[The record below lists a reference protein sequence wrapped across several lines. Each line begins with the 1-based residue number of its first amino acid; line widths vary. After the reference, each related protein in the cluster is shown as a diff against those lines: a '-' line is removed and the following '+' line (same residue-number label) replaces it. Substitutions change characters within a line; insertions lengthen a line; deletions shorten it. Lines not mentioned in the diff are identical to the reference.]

1 MFWLK
6 IGLGMANILNNSDQT
21 NLSAEELLELSKI
34 SSSKNL
40 FITRFTEQ
48 NFIFR
53 CSWVFLYLYAVVTF
67 ITSSMLFDVQIDPND
82 IVAQS
87 YRDLFRVRLIIVLM
101 FALGLIISFL
111 DGRVFKGFL
120 LSTLMVLINYSV
132 DMRFFYREFL
142 TGSSGVLPLLYYTR
156 PILIISLVLMYRNYN
171 KS

>member
-6 IGLGMANILNNSDQT
+6 IGLGMANNIDNSDQT
-21 NLSAEELLELSKI
+21 NLSDEELLELSKI

-40 FITRFTEQ
+40 FIRRFTEQ

-53 CSWVFLYLYAVVTF
+53 FSWVFLYLYAAVTF
-67 ITSSMLFDVQIDPND
+67 ITSATLFDAQIEPND

-87 YRDLFRVRLIIVLM
+87 YRDLFRVRLIIVVL
-101 FALGLIISFL
+101 FAFGIIISFL

-120 LSTLMVLINYSV
+120 LSAIMVLINYSV
-132 DMRFFYREFL
+132 DMRFFYQEFL
-142 TGSSGVLPLLYYTR
+142 TGASGVLPLLYYTR
-156 PILIISLVLMYRNYN
+156 PILLISLVLMHRNYN